1 MTAHKMPSRPSAKL
15 TTLPPD
21 ALTGPNSLK
30 RGSLRGAVYGLS
42 GQARMNAAS
51 IGVIVSI
58 LSLHI
63 VGGVTLLA
71 MGGPWQ
77 PGIRND
83 TFGLGV
89 GLTAYLLGMRHA
101 FDADHISAIDSTTRK
116 LLQDGKSVAAVGFW
130 FSIGHSSVVVGLSL
144 LLALGIRPIVQP
156 IVNGNS
162 NLHHWADLIGPMV
175 SGGFL
180 FLIAATNIVVLVG
193 VWRVMRQTLRA
204 GEPGQ
209 DRYTLTTAGGPV
221 SRLLGRLMNLINEP
235 WQMYVVG
242 ALFALGF
249 DTTTEVT
256 LLALAGSK
264 SAPNVTLGALFCLP
278 VLFAAGMSLL
288 DTLDGVMMKFVYT
301 GALREPL
308 HRIYYNLFVTGL
320 SVAVALTIGTLQI
333 GTLLKQRAGV
343 FGSIA
348 QTDFSKLGLAIVAL
362 FIAAAL
368 TTIAIRSR
376 PFGSARTG
384 RPG

>member
-1 MTAHKMPSRPSAKL
+1 
-15 TTLPPD
+15 
-21 ALTGPNSLK
+21 
-30 RGSLRGAVYGLS
+30 
-42 GQARMNAAS
+42 MNAAS

-63 VGGVTLLA
+63 VGGVTLVA
-71 MGGPWQ
+71 TGGPWQ

-116 LLQDGKSVAAVGFW
+116 LLQDGKGVAAVGFW

-144 LLALGIRPIVQP
+144 LLALGIWPIVQP
-156 IVNGNS
+156 IVNRNS

-180 FLIAATNIVVLVG
+180 FLIAAINIVVLVR
-193 VWRVMRQTLRA
+193 VWRVMRHMLRA
-204 GEPGQ
+204 GEPAQ

-264 SAPNVTLGALFCLP
+264 STPNVTLGALFCLP
-278 VLFAAGMSLL
+278 ILFSAGMSLL
-288 DTLDGVMMKFVYT
+288 DTLDGMMMKFVYT
-301 GALREPL
+301 GALRGPL

-333 GTLLKQRAGV
+333 GTLLEQRAGV

-368 TTIAIRSR
+368 TTVAIRSR
-376 PFGSARTG
+376 PFGSAGSEG
-384 RPG
+384 R